1 MAWKDWA
8 IGPGPCRKSEASP
21 VTFFTHLNA
30 EGRARMVD
38 VTGKPATD
46 RTAVA
51 RSVVKMRPATLDAIR
66 QNAIAKGDVLGVAQ
80 VAGIMA
86 AKHTGAWIPMC
97 HPLPITG
104 ADLHFRL
111 NEALSQVEIEARV
124 RTHGPTGVEMEALT
138 AASAAAL
145 TIYDMAKA
153 LDKTMSIGPT
163 WLVSKEGGKSGSFHH
178 FRAQVT
184 ALAGSAH
191 LTLHVGDQVQLMPQD
206 GEPNPDLP
214 AVFLNAPDLEALAPG
229 ACLEAGPLR
238 LEVLY
243 ARERGWLAEVNA
255 AGLLRHGD
263 ALEAAV

>member
-1 MAWKDWA
+1 M
-8 IGPGPCRKSEASP
+8 
-21 VTFFTHLNA
+21 TFTHLNA

-51 RSVVKMRPATLDAIR
+51 RSTVKMQPETLRAIHD
-66 QNAIAKGDVLGVAQ
+66 QALAKGDVLAVAQ

-86 AKHTGAWIPMC
+86 AKQAGAWIPMC

-138 AASAAAL
+138 AAAAAAL

-153 LDKTMSIGPT
+153 IDPTMAIGPT
-163 WLVSKEGGKSGSFHH
+163 WLVSKEGGKQGLVRH

-184 ALAGSAH
+184 ALAVPGGPVQY
-191 LTLHVGDQVQLMPQD
+191 LMLGGEDQVQLMPV
-206 GEPNPDLP
+206 GSEPNPDQP
-214 AVFLNAPDLEALAPG
+214 VAYLNAQDLEALSPG
-229 ACLEAGPLR
+229 ACLEAGSLK

-243 ARERGWLAEVNA
+243 ARERGWLVEVNDP
-255 AGLLRHGD
+255 GLLRSGD
-263 ALEAAV
+263 VLEAAV